1 MPLFKGQGCKAKPA
15 KAIKYVTDPQKAA
28 IIVSHALDDTRNYAT
43 QFKETCSLF
52 HKGKSFSSRKYYH
65 FKHSFDPK
73 DIITPEEATR
83 LTEELAQKA
92 FKDHEYIIAT
102 HTDRTHIHCH
112 IIVNSVSFV
121 TGKMLHL
128 NNNEYAALKDL
139 SNEIA
144 EKYGYSMLD
153 FRKPAED
160 KISTEEKRITLN
172 GGTSWKEELRE
183 VIAEALMKCST
194 MEEFEKH
201 LNQYGVTL
209 ARNTAKTISFK
220 HPAKQKA
227 IRGDKLGASY
237 TKEAIVFELS
247 QHGNRTA
254 SSGKAAAQAVE
265 PDEPTGIREQ
275 PAKRGIGRLYGEME
289 HTAAGTNGLYPTSD
303 RGDKTATS
311 NSSTPTEPERT
322 VKQSPP
328 KRRR

>member
-1 MPLFKGQGCKAKPA
+1 MDKEQTKQVILGFAEFFKG
-15 KAIKYVTDPQKAA
+15 
-28 IIVSHALDDTRNYAT
+28 
-43 QFKETCSLF
+43 
-52 HKGKSFSSRKYYH
+52 
-65 FKHSFDPK
+65 
-73 DIITPEEATR
+73 ITGN
-83 LTEELAQKA
+83 Q
-92 FKDHEYIIAT
+92 D
-102 HTDRTHIHCH
+102 
-112 IIVNSVSFV
+112 
-121 TGKMLHL
+121 
-128 NNNEYAALKDL
+128 LKIP
-139 SNEIA
+139 NEIA
-144 EKYGYSMLD
+144 EKYGYSTLD
-153 FRKPAED
+153 FRKPSED

-183 VIAEALMKCST
+183 VIAEALTKCSS
-194 MEEFEKH
+194 MEAFEKH

-237 TKEAIVFELS
+237 TKEAIVFEFS

-254 SSGKAAAQAVE
+254 SSGKAAAQAFE

-289 HTAAGTNGLYPTSD
+289 HSAAGTNGLYPTSD
-303 RGDKTATS
+303 GGNRTAAS
-311 NSSTPTEPERT
+311 NSPTPTEPERT

>member
-15 KAIKYVTDPQKAA
+15 KAIKYITDPKKAA
-28 IIVSHALDDTRNYAT
+28 VIVSHALDDTRDYAT

-52 HKGKSFSSRKYYH
+52 HKGKSFKSRKYYH

-73 DIITPEEATR
+73 DNITPEEATR
-83 LTEELAQKA
+83 LTEELAKKA
-92 FKDHEYIIAT
+92 FGDYEYIIAT
-102 HTDRTHIHCH
+102 HTDRAHIHCH

-128 NNNEYAALKDL
+128 NNNEYSALKDL

-144 EKYGYSMLD
+144 KKYGYSTLD
-153 FRKPAED
+153 FRKPSED

-183 VIAEALMKCST
+183 VIAEAVVKCAT

-201 LNQYGVTL
+201 LNQYGVTI

-227 IRGDKLGASY
+227 IRGDKLGANY
-237 TKEAIVFELS
+237 TKEAIIFELN

-254 SSGKAAAQAVE
+254 CTRKAAVE
-265 PDEPTGIREQ
+265 TVKRNEPTGVREQ
-275 PAKRGIGRLYGEME
+275 PAKRGVGRLYGEMGD
-289 HTAAGTNGLYPTSD
+289 TAAGTVGVYPTSD
-303 RGDKTATS
+303 REDRKTA
-311 NSSTPTEPERT
+311 STDTVPTEPERA
-322 VKQSPP
+322 VKPISQ